1 MVHRSNM
8 SSDSSSNAGLSEALS
23 SLNIG
28 DGKMNNEEREATDNI
43 NTATILCAACGKER
57 GDNNMNT
64 CNKCDLAVYC
74 NAACKK
80 KHRPKHKKKCEKR
93 AAELYDEKL
102 FRENPPRE
110 ECPICMLPL
119 PLSISESSF
128 ESCCGKLIC
137 GGCIYSMAETGGKNM
152 MLCPFCKTPNEISGD
167 EEVKRLTKLME
178 MGNADAFGQL
188 GLYYHRGS
196 CGLRQD
202 MAKAN
207 ELWLK
212 AGQLGCAQAYHNLGY
227 TYEDGI
233 GVEVDKK
240 KAKHY
245 YELAAM
251 KGSIPARHNLG
262 CLEGQAGN
270 HQRAFKHNMLSARAG
285 CNKSLNTVKGG
296 YMDGIVTKDEYANT
310 LREYQKSQDEMKSE
324 ARDKA
329 LAFIQDNY
337 NM

>member
-1 MVHRSNM
+1 MSNTPPFSPDM
-8 SSDSSSNAGLSEALS
+8 
-23 SLNIG
+23 
-28 DGKMNNEEREATDNI
+28 K
-43 NTATILCAACGKER
+43 CANCGKGEENS
-57 GDNNMNT
+57 GDLKACT
-64 CNKCDLAVYC
+64 ACKLAKYC
-74 NAACKK
+74 NRDCQIA
-80 KHRPKHKKKCEKR
+80 HRPQHKNACRKR
-93 AAELYDEKL
+93 AAELRDAEL
-102 FRENPPRE
+102 FKENPPRE

-119 PLSISESSF
+119 PLNISESSF

-178 MGNADAFGQL
+178 KGNADAFGQL

-227 TYEDGI
+227 TYENGI

-270 HQRAFKHNMLSARAG
+270 HQRAMKHCLIAARAG

-296 YMDGIVTKDEYANT
+296 FMDEDVTKAEYANA
-310 LREYQKSQDEMKSE
+310 LPEYQKSQDEMKSD
-324 ARDKA
+324 ARDNA
-329 LAFIQDNY
+329 LAFIQDNC